1 MYPGDVVGK
10 SVKVITIVEEA
21 LADGIAPPPEPPAQ
35 EWLNQVLSALA
46 ALNIDDVYS
55 LLNLTYNLLNDNYA
69 LLGTTHGLLS
79 DNHTLLGTT
88 HDLLNDSHTL
98 LENTHADIIAMR
110 NTLYT
115 RTGILLNH
123 LHPVETASAPDMAS
137 RRSSITFNNITA
149 GNNMVLDSVTYTLV
163 TALGS
168 SCGKHRAGADS
179 E

>member
-1 MYPGDVVGK
+1 MVK
-10 SVKVITIVEEA
+10 SGIV
-21 LADGIAPPPEPPAQ
+21 
-35 EWLNQVLSALA
+35 SFA
-46 ALNIDDVYS
+46 ALNIDDVYN
-55 LLNLTYNLLNDNYA
+55 LLNLTYNLLNDNYT

-98 LENTHADIIAMR
+98 LENTHTDIIAMR
-110 NTLYT
+110 DTLFT

-137 RRSSITFNNITA
+137 RRASITFTGISA
-149 GNNMVLDSVTYTLV
+149 GNNMVLDNVTYAFV
-163 TALGS
+163 TVLGI
-168 SCGKHRAGADS
+168 CGKHRAGADS